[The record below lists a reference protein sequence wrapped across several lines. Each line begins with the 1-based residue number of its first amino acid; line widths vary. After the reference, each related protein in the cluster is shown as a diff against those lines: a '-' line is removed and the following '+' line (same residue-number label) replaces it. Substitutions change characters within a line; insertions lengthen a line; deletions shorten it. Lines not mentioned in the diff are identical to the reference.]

1 MDRIDPIDLALLD
14 GFQRDLPLDSR
25 PFARIADRLGLAEA
39 EVIDRLTRLQAAGR
53 IARVG
58 GTVRPNTAGAST
70 LAALAVPE
78 ERIDEV
84 AAIVGA
90 EAGVNHSYQR
100 EGDWNLWFVATAPD
114 APALGAMLTRIEG
127 RTRHATLSS
136 ADLAGAM
143 PPTPRPSPQGEGEAL
158 GTNPVAP
165 DAPSN
170 PSGASLPPAW
180 EREGGPTTGPEV
192 RLLDL
197 RLIRPFNIDLGF
209 PLRGE
214 RVAMPGK
221 RGVETAVLRADDKPL
236 LHALSAG
243 LDLTPRPYATLALRL
258 GRDEIAVLSR
268 VGVLLAAGILTRLGV
283 IVRHRSLG
291 FTSNAMVVWDVPEA
305 ATLAAGQALA
315 ALPGVTLAYERLP
328 VAGVWPYRLYCM
340 IHARSRAEAGEVLAS
355 ARVLPELA
363 GIDHRILFS
372 TRCFKQ
378 SGACLSEAA

>member
-1 MDRIDPIDLALLD
+1 MDRINPTDLALLD
-14 GFQRDLPLDSR
+14 RFQRDFPLEPR
-25 PFARIADRLGLAEA
+25 PFARIAVRLGLAEA
-39 EVIDRLTRLQAAGR
+39 EVIDRLSRMQAAGR

-78 ERIDEV
+78 DRIDEV

-90 EAGVNHSYQR
+90 EAGVNHSYLR
-100 EGDWNLWFVATAPD
+100 EADWNLWFVATAPE
-114 APALGAMLTRIEG
+114 AAALAAMLTRIE
-127 RTRHATLSS
+127 A
-136 ADLAGAM
+136 A
-143 PPTPRPSPQGEGEAL
+143 
-158 GTNPVAP
+158 
-165 DAPSN
+165 
-170 PSGASLPPAW
+170 SGLP
-180 EREGGPTTGPEV
+180 
-192 RLLDL
+192 LLDL
-197 RLIRPFNIDLGF
+197 RLVRAFNIDLGF

-221 RGVETAVLRADDKPL
+221 RGVEPAVLRADDRPL

-258 GRDEIAVLSR
+258 GRDEIAVIAR
-268 VGVLLAAGILTRLGV
+268 IGVLLAAGILTRLGV

-291 FTSNAMVVWDVPEA
+291 FTSNAMVVWDVPET
-305 ATLAAGQALA
+305 ATLAAGLALA
-315 ALPGVTLAYERLP
+315 ALPGVTLAYERRP
-328 VAGVWPYRLYCM
+328 VAGVWPYRLFCM

>member
-1 MDRIDPIDLALLD
+1 MDRIDPTDLALLD
-14 GFQRDLPLDSR
+14 RFQRDFPLEPR
-25 PFARIADRLGLAEA
+25 PFARIAVRLGLAEA
-39 EVIDRLTRLQAAGR
+39 EVIDRLSRMQAAGR

-78 ERIDEV
+78 DRIDEV

-90 EAGVNHSYQR
+90 EAGVNHSYLR
-100 EGDWNLWFVATAPD
+100 EADWNLWFVATAPE
-114 APALGAMLTRIEG
+114 AAALAAMLTRIE
-127 RTRHATLSS
+127 A
-136 ADLAGAM
+136 A
-143 PPTPRPSPQGEGEAL
+143 
-158 GTNPVAP
+158 
-165 DAPSN
+165 
-170 PSGASLPPAW
+170 SGLP
-180 EREGGPTTGPEV
+180 
-192 RLLDL
+192 LLDL
-197 RLIRPFNIDLGF
+197 RLVRPFNIDLGF

-221 RGVETAVLRADDKPL
+221 RGVEPAVLRADDRPL

-258 GRDEIAVLSR
+258 GRDEIAVIAR
-268 VGVLLAAGILTRLGV
+268 IGVLLAAGILTRLGV

-291 FTSNAMVVWDVPEA
+291 FTSNAMVVWDVPET
-305 ATLAAGQALA
+305 ATLAAGLALA
-315 ALPGVTLAYERLP
+315 ALPGVTLAYERRP
-328 VAGVWPYRLYCM
+328 VAGVWPYRLFCM

>member
-1 MDRIDPIDLALLD
+1 MDRIDPTDLALLD
-14 GFQRDLPLDSR
+14 RFQRDFPLEPR
-25 PFARIADRLGLAEA
+25 PFARIAVRLGLAEA
-39 EVIDRLTRLQAAGR
+39 EVIDRLSRMQAAGR

-78 ERIDEV
+78 DRIDEV

-90 EAGVNHSYQR
+90 EAGVNHSYLR
-100 EGDWNLWFVATAPD
+100 EADWNLWFVATAPE
-114 APALGAMLTRIEG
+114 AAALAAMLTRIE
-127 RTRHATLSS
+127 A
-136 ADLAGAM
+136 A
-143 PPTPRPSPQGEGEAL
+143 
-158 GTNPVAP
+158 
-165 DAPSN
+165 
-170 PSGASLPPAW
+170 SGLP
-180 EREGGPTTGPEV
+180 
-192 RLLDL
+192 LLDL
-197 RLIRPFNIDLGF
+197 RLVRAFNIDLGF

-221 RGVETAVLRADDKPL
+221 RGVEPAVLRADDRPL

-258 GRDEIAVLSR
+258 GRDEIAVIAR
-268 VGVLLAAGILTRLGV
+268 IGVLLAAGILTRLGV

-291 FTSNAMVVWDVPEA
+291 FTSYAMVVWDVPET
-305 ATLAAGQALA
+305 ATLAAGLALA
-315 ALPGVTLAYERLP
+315 ALPGVTLAYERRP
-328 VAGVWPYRLYCM
+328 VAGVWPYRLFCM

>member
-1 MDRIDPIDLALLD
+1 MDRIDPTDLALLD
-14 GFQRDLPLDSR
+14 RFQRDFPLEPR
-25 PFARIADRLGLAEA
+25 PFARIAVRLGLAEA
-39 EVIDRLTRLQAAGR
+39 EVIDRLNRMQAAGR

-78 ERIDEV
+78 DRIDEV

-90 EAGVNHSYQR
+90 EAGVNHSYLR
-100 EGDWNLWFVATAPD
+100 EADWNLWFVATAPE
-114 APALGAMLTRIEG
+114 AAALAAMLTRIE
-127 RTRHATLSS
+127 A
-136 ADLAGAM
+136 A
-143 PPTPRPSPQGEGEAL
+143 
-158 GTNPVAP
+158 
-165 DAPSN
+165 
-170 PSGASLPPAW
+170 SGLP
-180 EREGGPTTGPEV
+180 
-192 RLLDL
+192 LLDL
-197 RLIRPFNIDLGF
+197 RLVRAFNIDLGF

-221 RGVETAVLRADDKPL
+221 RGVEPAVLRADDRPL

-258 GRDEIAVLSR
+258 GRDEIAVIAR
-268 VGVLLAAGILTRLGV
+268 IGVLLAAGILTRLGV

-291 FTSNAMVVWDVPEA
+291 FTSNAMVVWDVPET
-305 ATLAAGQALA
+305 ATLAAGLALA
-315 ALPGVTLAYERLP
+315 ALPGVTLAYERRP
-328 VAGVWPYRLYCM
+328 VAGVWPYRLFCM

>member
-1 MDRIDPIDLALLD
+1 MDRIDPTDLALLD
-14 GFQRDLPLDSR
+14 RFQRDFPLEPR
-25 PFARIADRLGLAEA
+25 PFARIAVRLGLAEA
-39 EVIDRLTRLQAAGR
+39 EVIDRLSRMQAAGR

-78 ERIDEV
+78 DRIDEV

-90 EAGVNHSYQR
+90 EAGVNHSYLR
-100 EGDWNLWFVATAPD
+100 EADWNLWFVATAPE
-114 APALGAMLTRIEG
+114 AAALAAMLTRIE
-127 RTRHATLSS
+127 A
-136 ADLAGAM
+136 A
-143 PPTPRPSPQGEGEAL
+143 
-158 GTNPVAP
+158 
-165 DAPSN
+165 
-170 PSGASLPPAW
+170 SGLP
-180 EREGGPTTGPEV
+180 
-192 RLLDL
+192 LLDL
-197 RLIRPFNIDLGF
+197 RLVRAFNIDLGF

-221 RGVETAVLRADDKPL
+221 RGVEPAVLRADDRPL

-243 LDLTPRPYATLALRL
+243 LDLTPRPYATLVLRL
-258 GRDEIAVLSR
+258 GRDEIAVIAR
-268 VGVLLAAGILTRLGV
+268 IGVLLAAGILTRLGV

-291 FTSNAMVVWDVPEA
+291 FTSNAMVVWDVPET
-305 ATLAAGQALA
+305 ATLAAGLALA
-315 ALPGVTLAYERLP
+315 ALPGVTLAYERRP
-328 VAGVWPYRLYCM
+328 VAGVWPYRLFCM

>member
-1 MDRIDPIDLALLD
+1 MDRIDPTDLALLD
-14 GFQRDLPLDSR
+14 RFQRDFPLEPR
-25 PFARIADRLGLAEA
+25 PFARIAVRLGLAEA
-39 EVIDRLTRLQAAGR
+39 EVIDRLSRMQAAGR

-78 ERIDEV
+78 DRIDEV

-90 EAGVNHSYQR
+90 EAGVNHSYLR
-100 EGDWNLWFVATAPD
+100 EADWNLWFVATAPE
-114 APALGAMLTRIEG
+114 AAALAAMLTRIE
-127 RTRHATLSS
+127 A
-136 ADLAGAM
+136 A
-143 PPTPRPSPQGEGEAL
+143 
-158 GTNPVAP
+158 
-165 DAPSN
+165 
-170 PSGASLPPAW
+170 SGLP
-180 EREGGPTTGPEV
+180 
-192 RLLDL
+192 LLDL
-197 RLIRPFNIDLGF
+197 RLVRAFNIDLGF
-209 PLRGE
+209 PLRGD

-221 RGVETAVLRADDKPL
+221 RGVEPAVLRADDRPL

-258 GRDEIAVLSR
+258 GRDEIAVIAR
-268 VGVLLAAGILTRLGV
+268 IGVLLAAGILTRLGV

-291 FTSNAMVVWDVPEA
+291 FTSNAMVVWDVPET
-305 ATLAAGQALA
+305 ATLAAGLALA
-315 ALPGVTLAYERLP
+315 ALPGVTLAYERRP
-328 VAGVWPYRLYCM
+328 VAGVWPYRLFCM

>member
-1 MDRIDPIDLALLD
+1 MDRIDPTDLALLD
-14 GFQRDLPLDSR
+14 RFQRDFPLEPR
-25 PFARIADRLGLAEA
+25 PFAPIAVHLGLAEA
-39 EVIDRLTRLQAAGR
+39 EVIDRLSRMQAAGR

-78 ERIDEV
+78 DRIDEV

-90 EAGVNHSYQR
+90 EAGVNHSYLR
-100 EGDWNLWFVATAPD
+100 EADWNLWFVATAPD
-114 APALGAMLTRIEG
+114 TATLAATLTRIE
-127 RTRHATLSS
+127 A
-136 ADLAGAM
+136 A
-143 PPTPRPSPQGEGEAL
+143 
-158 GTNPVAP
+158 
-165 DAPSN
+165 
-170 PSGASLPPAW
+170 SGLP
-180 EREGGPTTGPEV
+180 
-192 RLLDL
+192 LLDL
-197 RLIRPFNIDLGF
+197 RLVRPFNIDLGF

-221 RGVETAVLRADDKPL
+221 RGVEPAILRADDRPL

-258 GRDEIAVLSR
+258 GRDEIAVIAR
-268 VGVLLAAGILTRLGV
+268 IGVLLAAGILTRLGV

-291 FTSNAMVVWDVPEA
+291 FTSNAMVVWDVREG
-305 ATLAAGQALA
+305 ATLRAGQALA
-315 ALPGVTLAYERLP
+315 ALPGVTLAYERRP
-328 VAGVWPYRLYCM
+328 VAGVWPYRLFCM

>member
-1 MDRIDPIDLALLD
+1 MDRIDPTDLALLD
-14 GFQRDLPLDSR
+14 GFQRDFPLEPR
-25 PFARIADRLGLAEA
+25 PFARIAVRLGLAEA
-39 EVIDRLTRLQAAGR
+39 EVIDRLSRMQAAGR

-78 ERIDEV
+78 DRIDEV

-90 EAGVNHSYQR
+90 EAGVNHSYLR
-100 EGDWNLWFVATAPD
+100 EADWNLWFVATAPE
-114 APALGAMLTRIEG
+114 AAALAAMLTRIE
-127 RTRHATLSS
+127 A
-136 ADLAGAM
+136 A
-143 PPTPRPSPQGEGEAL
+143 
-158 GTNPVAP
+158 
-165 DAPSN
+165 
-170 PSGASLPPAW
+170 SGLP
-180 EREGGPTTGPEV
+180 
-192 RLLDL
+192 LLDL
-197 RLIRPFNIDLGF
+197 RLVRAFNIDLGF

-221 RGVETAVLRADDKPL
+221 RGVEPAVLRADDRPL

-258 GRDEIAVLSR
+258 GRDEIAVIAR
-268 VGVLLAAGILTRLGV
+268 IGVLLAAGILTRLGV

-291 FTSNAMVVWDVPEA
+291 FTSNAMVVWDVPET
-305 ATLAAGQALA
+305 ATLAAGLALA
-315 ALPGVTLAYERLP
+315 ALPGVTLAYERRP
-328 VAGVWPYRLYCM
+328 VAGVWPYRLFCM